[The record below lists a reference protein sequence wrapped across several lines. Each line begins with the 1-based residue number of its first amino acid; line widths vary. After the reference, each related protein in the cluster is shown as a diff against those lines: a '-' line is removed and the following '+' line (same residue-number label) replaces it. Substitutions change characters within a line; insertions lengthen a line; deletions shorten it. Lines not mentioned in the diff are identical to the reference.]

1 MYMAPN
7 LHFEKL
13 TLNDNVNIDVYEEA
27 FNFAFSSPDIKNI
40 AISGAYGAGK
50 SSVLASYKKKH
61 SEKSF
66 IHISLA
72 HFQEEQTS
80 NSSDEKNESVLEG
93 KILNQLIHQLSPND
107 IPQTNFKIKQ
117 NVDKKQIK
125 NITAFTVLAFLC
137 SLFILKHN
145 VWCTFADKFSG
156 WFGNLLSVTKSP
168 YALLFAGIILTIL
181 CTIFIYNVIKM
192 QKLKKFLKRITFQ
205 GNEIE
210 IFENDDES
218 FFDKYL
224 NEVLYLF
231 ENSNVDAIVFE
242 DMDRFEMNRIF
253 ERLREVNTLVNG
265 QLEKRE
271 DKKVLRFLYL
281 LRDDVFISKDRTKFF
296 DYIVPI
302 VPVLDAT
309 NSYDQFILH
318 LKKNNVYSKL
328 DGKFLQGLSLYV
340 DDMRL
345 LKNICNEFLIYYNR
359 VNTTELDYNK
369 MFALITYK
377 NLFPRDFSDLQ
388 LGRGFVF
395 SLFSQKK
402 VFVAAEEERLK
413 KLISDK
419 TEEIKYC
426 KNEELQTLDELETIR
441 KQKQSSYNNLYG
453 GARSAEQRKYNE
465 WYENEY
471 PKRKQA
477 IENKI
482 ANRIESLNFQ
492 LEYLDTEYN
501 KLQIST
507 LKDIITRENIDSIF
521 KTNSTN
527 EIGETREYKEIK
539 GNEYFP
545 LLKYLIR
552 NGYIDESYAD
562 YMTYFYENSVSKI
575 DKIFL
580 RSVADKKAKPSS
592 YELKDPK
599 LVVSRLDVLDF
610 EEKETLNF
618 NLLKYLFEEM
628 ADSKQLKTV
637 ISQLSKESNLE
648 FMRQFFNYT
657 HNWSNYVA
665 VLNKLWPSFFKEM
678 LEADIFPRK
687 IIYDF
692 SMYSLYFSS
701 LEDVSN
707 INIDNC
713 LTDFITNA
721 SDYLYI
727 SKPDIDKL
735 IKGFKHL
742 GVCFKTIN
750 YEASDKELFR
760 AVYENSLY
768 NLNFD
773 NIELMLTVME
783 SLTNKDEIIHSNFSL
798 VSTNPKSPLYKY
810 VQCNIEKYISL
821 VLDNCQERI
830 ADNTDVLLFIINSED
845 ISDEH
850 KREYIEYLITVI
862 DDISLIDDTSLWGHC
877 LKSDIIKF
885 SENNIYLYYHN
896 IKSFDSNLIYYIN
909 KFENNINMKKVDI
922 DDEEASSLFTTCLKC
937 SEIDNTKYR
946 QILSSMNR
954 VYKQDFT
961 IKDLPNDKMKIL
973 IEEEIIKFTSKS
985 LMSLRE
991 NYEDVCFYFIEK
1003 NFNSYIEN
1011 MTADLFS
1018 FDELLVILEWNVE
1031 DTYKFSLLSFTSK
1044 PISILDINCSIEVK
1058 LYILQ
1063 HNLNSSDIPVLRTNY
1078 HTQDAQIKKYLVA
1091 EAISN
1096 IANVIKNAQ
1105 GISYSLIKDLFSSD
1119 VLDKNN
1125 KLSLLT
1131 ERIPLLSRIDCLQ
1144 AFNTIGRT
1152 DFASIFE
1159 TRKHPKFSVCKANQ
1173 TVLDKLQAKGWIYD
1187 YYIDENDSNYYRIR
1201 RTKPSKRIKQD

>member
-1 MYMAPN
+1 MAPD

-27 FNFAFSSPDIKNI
+27 LNFAFSSSDIRNI

-72 HFQEEQTS
+72 HFKDEQSSESSEEQA
-80 NSSDEKNESVLEG
+80 ESVLEG

-117 NVDKKQIK
+117 NIDEKQIIK
-125 NITAFTVLAFLC
+125 ITVFTVFTFLC
-137 SLFILKHN
+137 SLFIFKHN
-145 VWCTFADKFSG
+145 VWCTFVDRFTG
-156 WFGNLLSVTKSP
+156 CFGTLLSATKSP
-168 YALLFAGIILTIL
+168 CALLFAGIILIIL
-181 CTIFIYNVIKM
+181 CSIFTYNVIKM
-192 QKLKKFLKRITFQ
+192 QKLKKFLKRITLQ

-265 QLEKRE
+265 QLEKNE
-271 DKKVLRFLYL
+271 DKKVLRFIYL
-281 LRDDVFISKDRTKFF
+281 LRDDVFVSKDRTKFF

-318 LKKNNVYSKL
+318 LKKNDVYCKL

-402 VFVAAEEERLK
+402 TFIAAEEERQK
-413 KLISDK
+413 SLIDDK

-426 KNEELQTLDELETIR
+426 RNEELESLEELETIR
-441 KQKQSSYNNLYG
+441 AKKQSRIPPYYQSTH
-453 GARSAEQRKYNE
+453 REEQKKYDE
-465 WYENEY
+465 WYANEF

-482 ANRIESLNFQ
+482 ANRVETLNIQ
-492 LEYLDTEYN
+492 LEKLNTQYN
-501 KLQIST
+501 KLQVAT
-507 LKDIITRENIDSIF
+507 LKDIITRDNVDDIF
-521 KTNSTN
+521 KINSIN
-527 EIGETREYKEIK
+527 EIGEVREYKEIK

-562 YMTYFYENSVSKI
+562 YMTYFYENSLSRI

-580 RSVADKKAKPSS
+580 RSVTDKKAKPSS

-599 LVVSRLDVLDF
+599 LVVSRLAVLDF

-618 NLLKYLFEEM
+618 NLLKYLFEKM
-628 ADSKQLKTV
+628 ANSKQLETM
-637 ISQLSKESNLE
+637 INQLSKESNLE
-648 FMRQFFNYT
+648 FIHQFFNYT
-657 HNWSNYVA
+657 RNWRNYVA
-665 VLNKLWPSFFKEM
+665 ILNKLWPSLFKEM
-678 LEADIFPRK
+678 LETDVFPRK
-687 IIYDF
+687 TIYDY
-692 SMYSLYFSS
+692 STYSLYFSS
-701 LEDVSN
+701 LEDISN

-727 SKPDIDKL
+727 SEPDIEKL

-742 GVCFKTIN
+742 GVKFKAIN
-750 YEASDKELFR
+750 YEASDKELFKS
-760 AVYENSLY
+760 VYKNSLY
-768 NLNFD
+768 DLNFA
-773 NIELMLTVME
+773 NIKLMLTIME
-783 SLTNKDEIIHSNFSL
+783 NLTNEDEIVHSNFSL
-798 VSTNPKSPLYKY
+798 VSKNPKSPLYKY
-810 VQCNIEKYISL
+810 VMFNIEQYISII
-821 VLDNCQERI
+821 LDNCQEKI
-830 ADNTDVLLFIINSED
+830 TDKTNALQFIINCEE
-845 ISDEH
+845 ISDEYKH
-850 KREYIEYLITVI
+850 KYIEYLITVV
-862 DDISLIDDTSLWGHC
+862 DDISLIDNTLLWGHC
-877 LKSDIIKF
+877 LKSGIIKF
-885 SENNIYLYYHN
+885 SENNIYLYYHY
-896 IKSFDSNLIYYIN
+896 IKSFDSNLVYYIN
-909 KFENNINMKKVDI
+909 NFENNIDMKKVVINDNN
-922 DDEEASSLFTTCLKC
+922 EASSLFTACLKC
-937 SEIDNTKYR
+937 FEIDNAKYR
-946 QILSSMNR
+946 QFLSSMNR
-954 VYKQDFT
+954 AYFDDFT
-961 IKDLPNDKMKIL
+961 IKDIPNDKMKIL
-973 IEEEIIKFTSKS
+973 IEEKIIKFTSKS
-985 LMSLRE
+985 LASLRE
-991 NYEDVCFYFIEK
+991 NYDDVCYYFIEK
-1003 NFNSYIEN
+1003 NFDSYMDN
-1011 MTADLFS
+1011 MTSELFS
-1018 FDELLVILEWNVE
+1018 FDELIKILEWNV
-1031 DTYKFSLLSFTSK
+1031 DDVHKITLLDFTSK
-1044 PISILDINCSIEVK
+1044 PISILNMNCSIEVK

-1063 HNLNSSDIPVLRTNY
+1063 HNLNSSDIPVLRRSY
-1078 HTQDAQIKKYLVA
+1078 HAQDAKIKMFLL
-1091 EAISN
+1091 EDAIL
-1096 IANVIKNAQ
+1096 NVTSVIRTAQ
-1105 GISYSLIKDLFSSD
+1105 DISYSLIKDLFASEA
-1119 VLDKNN
+1119 LDQSN

-1131 ERIPLLSRIDCLQ
+1131 ERIPLLSRTECFQ
-1144 AFNTIGRT
+1144 AFNVIGLT
-1152 DFASIFE
+1152 DFANIFE
-1159 TRKHPKFSVCKANQ
+1159 TRKHPKFSVCKENQ
-1173 TVLDKLQAKGWIYD
+1173 NILDKLQMRGWIYD
-1187 YYIDENDSNYYRIR
+1187 YYIDENDSKYYRVR
-1201 RTKPSKRIKQD
+1201 RTKPSKKLKTD

>member
-1 MYMAPN
+1 MAPK

-13 TLNDNVNIDVYEEA
+13 TLNDSVDIDVYEEA
-27 FNFAFSSPDIKNI
+27 LDFAFSSPDIRNI

-61 SEKSF
+61 SDKSF

-72 HFQEEQTS
+72 HFEEER
-80 NSSDEKNESVLEG
+80 SSDNSDKQTESILEG

-107 IPQTNFKIKQ
+107 IPQTNFKIKK
-117 NVDKKQIK
+117 NIDKSQIK
-125 NITAFTVLAFLC
+125 NITAVTVLAFLC
-137 SLFILKHN
+137 LLFIIKHN
-145 VWCTFADKFSG
+145 VWCAFVDRFAG
-156 WFGNLLSVTKSP
+156 WFGNALSATKSP
-168 YALLFAGIILTIL
+168 YALLCAGIILTIL
-181 CTIFIYNVIKM
+181 CTVFIYNVIKM

-265 QLEKRE
+265 QLEKR
-271 DKKVLRFLYL
+271 DDNKVLRFIYL
-281 LRDDVFISKDRTKFF
+281 LRDDVFVSKDRTKFF

-318 LKKNNVYSKL
+318 LKKNDVYCKL
-328 DGKFLQGLSLYV
+328 DEKFLQGLSLYV

-395 SLFSQKK
+395 ALFSQKK
-402 VFVAAEEERLK
+402 NFLAAEEERIL
-413 KLISDK
+413 KLINDK
-419 TEEIKYC
+419 SEEIRYC
-426 KNEELQTLDELETIR
+426 RNEELEDLEELETIR
-441 KQKQSSYNNLYG
+441 TKKESRIPPYYQP
-453 GARSAEQRKYNE
+453 RHREEQEKYDKWHANE
-465 WYENEY
+465 F

-482 ANRIESLNFQ
+482 AHRIETLNMQLESLNMQ
-492 LEYLDTEYN
+492 YN
-501 KLQIST
+501 KLQVAT
-507 LKDIITRENIDSIF
+507 LKDIITRDNIDGIF
-521 KTNSTN
+521 KTNSIN
-527 EIGETREYKEIK
+527 EIGEIKEYKEIK

-562 YMTYFYENSVSKI
+562 YMTYFYENSLSRI

-580 RSVADKKAKPSS
+580 RSVTDKKAKPSS
-592 YELKDPK
+592 YELKDPR
-599 LVVSRLDVLDF
+599 LVVSRLAILDF

-618 NLLKYLFEEM
+618 NLLKYLFEKM
-628 ADSKQLKTV
+628 TNSKQLETM
-637 ISQLSKESNLE
+637 IYQLSKESNLE
-648 FMRQFFNYT
+648 FIRQFFNYT
-657 HNWSNYVA
+657 RNWSNYVA

-678 LEADIFPRK
+678 LETDVFPRK
-687 IIYDF
+687 TIYDY
-692 SMYSLYFSS
+692 STYSLYFSS
-701 LEDVSN
+701 LEDISN

-713 LTDFITNA
+713 LTDFIANA
-721 SDYLYI
+721 SDYLCI
-727 SKPDIDKL
+727 TNPDIDKL
-735 IKGFKHL
+735 IKSFKHL
-742 GVCFKTIN
+742 GVSFKAIN

-768 NLNFD
+768 DLSFE

-783 SLTNKDEIIHSNFSL
+783 SLANKDEIIHSNYSL
-798 VSTNPKSPLYKY
+798 VITNPNSPLCKY
-810 VQCNIEKYISL
+810 VNCNIEQYISI
-821 VLDNCQERI
+821 VLDNCQEEI
-830 ADNTDVLLFIINSED
+830 TDRTNALLFIINCEA

-850 KREYIEYLITVI
+850 KHKYIEYLTTIV
-862 DDISLIDDTSLWGHC
+862 DDISSINDTSLWGYC

-909 KFENNINMKKVDI
+909 EFENNIDMKKIDI
-922 DDEEASSLFTTCLKC
+922 EDDNEASSLFVACLKC
-937 SEIDNTKYR
+937 FEIDNAKYR

-954 VYKQDFT
+954 VYKEDFS
-961 IKDLPNDKMKIL
+961 IKDISNDKMKIL
-973 IEEEIIKFTSKS
+973 IEEEIIRFTSKS
-985 LMSLRE
+985 LISLRE
-991 NYEDVCFYFIEK
+991 NYEDVCYYFIEK

-1011 MTADLFS
+1011 MNADLFS
-1018 FDELLVILEWNVE
+1018 FDELIKILEWNVE
-1031 DTYKFSLLSFTSK
+1031 DEQKLYLLSFTSK
-1044 PISILDINCSIEVK
+1044 SISILNMDCSIEVK
-1058 LYILQ
+1058 LHLLKN
-1063 HNLNSSDIPVLRTNY
+1063 NLNSSDIPVLRRSY
-1078 HTQDAQIKKYLVA
+1078 HAQDTKIKKFLLE

-1096 IANVIKNAQ
+1096 ITSVIRNTHD
-1105 GISYSLIKDLFSSD
+1105 ISSSLINDLFSCED
-1119 VLDKNN
+1119 LDQSN

-1131 ERIPLLSRIDCLQ
+1131 ERLPLLSRIECIQ

-1173 TVLDKLQAKGWIYD
+1173 TVLDKLQGKGWIYD
-1187 YYIDENDSNYYRIR
+1187 YYIDENDGNYYKIR
-1201 RTKPSKRIKQD
+1201 RNKPPKKLTK

>member
-1 MYMAPN
+1 MAPK

-13 TLNDNVNIDVYEEA
+13 TLNDSVDIDVYEEA
-27 FNFAFSSPDIKNI
+27 LDFAFSSPDIRNI

-61 SEKSF
+61 SDKSF

-72 HFQEEQTS
+72 HFEEER
-80 NSSDEKNESVLEG
+80 SSDNSDKQTEPILEG

-107 IPQTNFKIKQ
+107 IPQTNFKIKK
-117 NVDKKQIK
+117 NIDKSQIK
-125 NITAFTVLAFLC
+125 NITAVTVLAFLC
-137 SLFILKHN
+137 LLFIIKHN
-145 VWCTFADKFSG
+145 VWCAFVDRFAG
-156 WFGNLLSVTKSP
+156 WFGNALSATKSP
-168 YALLFAGIILTIL
+168 YALLCAGIILTIL
-181 CTIFIYNVIKM
+181 CTVFIFNVIKM

-271 DKKVLRFLYL
+271 GKKILRFLYL

-309 NSYDQFILH
+309 NSYDQFISH
-318 LKKNNVYSKL
+318 LKKNDVYSKL
-328 DGKFLQGLSLYV
+328 DEKFLQGLSLYV

-369 MFALITYK
+369 MLALITYK

-395 SLFSQKK
+395 ALFSQKK
-402 VFVAAEEERLK
+402 MFLAAEEERILN
-413 KLISDK
+413 LIKDK
-419 TEEIKYC
+419 SEEIRYC
-426 KNEELQTLDELETIR
+426 RNEELEDLEELETIR
-441 KQKQSSYNNLYG
+441 TKKQNSIPPHYQPTYREEK
-453 GARSAEQRKYNE
+453 EKYEKWYANE
-465 WYENEY
+465 F

-477 IENKI
+477 IEHKI
-482 ANRIESLNFQ
+482 ANRIETLNIQ
-492 LEYLDTEYN
+492 LENLNMQYN
-501 KLQIST
+501 KLQVAT
-507 LKDIITRENIDSIF
+507 LKDIITRDNVDGIF
-521 KTNSTN
+521 KINSIN
-527 EIGETREYKEIK
+527 EIGEVKEYKEIK

-552 NGYIDESYAD
+552 NGYIDESYSD
-562 YMTYFYENSVSKI
+562 YMTYFYENSLSRI

-580 RSVADKKAKPSS
+580 RSVTDRKAKPSS

-628 ADSKQLKTV
+628 ANSKQLETM
-637 ISQLSKESNLE
+637 INQLSKESNLE
-648 FMRQFFNYT
+648 FIHQFFNYIRD
-657 HNWSNYVA
+657 WRNYVT

-678 LEADIFPRK
+678 LETDVFPRK
-687 IIYDF
+687 TIYEY
-692 SMYSLYFSS
+692 STYSLYFSS
-701 LEDVSN
+701 LEDISN

-713 LTDFITNA
+713 LTDFIANA
-721 SDYLYI
+721 SDYLCI
-727 SKPDIDKL
+727 TKPDIDKL
-735 IKGFKHL
+735 IKSFKHL
-742 GVCFKTIN
+742 GVSFKAIN
-750 YEASDKELFR
+750 YEASDKELFG

-768 NLNFD
+768 DLSFE
-773 NIELMLTVME
+773 NIDLMLNVME
-783 SLTNKDEIIHSNFSL
+783 SLTNKDEIIHSNYSL
-798 VSTNPKSPLYKY
+798 VITNPNSPLCKY
-810 VQCNIEKYISL
+810 VNCNIEQYISI
-821 VLDNCQERI
+821 VLDNCQEEI
-830 ADNTDVLLFIINSED
+830 TDRTNALLFIINCEA

-850 KREYIEYLITVI
+850 KHKYIEYLTTIV
-862 DDISLIDDTSLWGHC
+862 DDISSINDTSLWGYC

-909 KFENNINMKKVDI
+909 EFENNIDMKKIDI
-922 DDEEASSLFTTCLKC
+922 EDDNEASSLFVACLKC
-937 SEIDNTKYR
+937 FEIDNAKYR

-954 VYKQDFT
+954 VYKEDFS
-961 IKDLPNDKMKIL
+961 IKDISNDKMKIL
-973 IEEEIIKFTSKS
+973 IEEEIIRFTSKS
-985 LMSLRE
+985 LISLRE
-991 NYEDVCFYFIEK
+991 NYEDVCYYFIEK

-1011 MTADLFS
+1011 MNADLFS
-1018 FDELLVILEWNVE
+1018 FDELIKILEWNVE
-1031 DTYKFSLLSFTSK
+1031 DEQKLYLLSFTSK
-1044 PISILDINCSIEVK
+1044 SISILNMDCSIEVK
-1058 LYILQ
+1058 LHLLKN
-1063 HNLNSSDIPVLRTNY
+1063 NLNSSDIPVLRRSY
-1078 HTQDAQIKKYLVA
+1078 HAQDTKIKKFLLE

-1096 IANVIKNAQ
+1096 ITSVIRNTHD
-1105 GISYSLIKDLFSSD
+1105 ISSSLINDLFSCED
-1119 VLDKNN
+1119 LDQSN

-1131 ERIPLLSRIDCLQ
+1131 ERLPLLSRIECIQ

-1173 TVLDKLQAKGWIYD
+1173 TVLDKLQGKGWIYD
-1187 YYIDENDSNYYRIR
+1187 YYIDENDGNYYKIR
-1201 RTKPSKRIKQD
+1201 RNKPPKKLTK

>member
-1 MYMAPN
+1 MASD

-27 FNFAFSSPDIKNI
+27 LNFVFSSSDIRNI

-72 HFQEEQTS
+72 HFEEEQ
-80 NSSDEKNESVLEG
+80 SSDNSDKQTESVLEG

-107 IPQTNFKIKQ
+107 IPQTNFKIKK
-117 NVDKKQIK
+117 NIDKNQIK
-125 NITAFTVLAFLC
+125 TITAITVLAFLC
-137 SLFILKHN
+137 SLFIFKHD
-145 VWCTFADKFSG
+145 VWCTFVDRFAG
-156 WFGNLLSVTKSP
+156 WFGNAWSVTKSP
-168 YALLFAGIILTIL
+168 YALLLAGIVLIILSTV
-181 CTIFIYNVIKM
+181 FIYNIIKM
-192 QKLKKFLKRITFQ
+192 QKLKKILKRITFQ

-309 NSYDQFILH
+309 NSYDQFVLH

-359 VNTTELDYNK
+359 INTTELDYNK

-377 NLFPRDFSDLQ
+377 NLFPRDYSDLQ
-388 LGRGFVF
+388 LGKGFVF
-395 SLFSQKK
+395 SLFSQKSS
-402 VFVAAEEERLK
+402 FVEEEETVLK
-413 KLISDK
+413 KLIQAK
-419 TEEIKYC
+419 NEEIDYC
-426 KNEELQTLDELETIR
+426 KNEELEKIEELNII
-441 KQKQSSYNNLYG
+441 QSVKQSKANRYYYSSEKEEYDKWY
-453 GARSAEQRKYNE
+453 KY
-465 WYENEY
+465 EY

-477 IENKI
+477 IENKT
-482 ANRIESLNFQ
+482 ANKIETLKQELDELNTRII
-492 LEYLDTEYN
+492 
-501 KLQIST
+501 KLQT
-507 LKDIITRENIDSIF
+507 CQLKDIITRDNIDNVF
-521 KTNSTN
+521 KIKSKN
-527 EIGETREYKEIK
+527 EIGEIKDYNEIK
-539 GNEYFP
+539 GSDYFP

-552 NGYIDESYAD
+552 NGYIDETHAD

-580 RSVADKKAKPSS
+580 RSVTDKKAKPSS

-665 VLNKLWPSFFKEM
+665 VLNKLWLSFFKEM

-768 NLNFD
+768 DLNFE

-783 SLTNKDEIIHSNFSL
+783 SLTNQDEIIHSNYSL
-798 VSTNPKSPLYKY
+798 VSTNPSSPLCKY
-810 VQCNIEKYISL
+810 VNCNIEKYISL
-821 VLDNCQERI
+821 VLDNCQEKI
-830 ADNTDVLLFIINSED
+830 TDKTDALQFIINCED
-845 ISDEH
+845 ISDEL
-850 KREYIEYLITVI
+850 KRKYIEYLITVV
-862 DDISLIDDTSLWGHC
+862 DDISLIDNTSLWAHC

-922 DDEEASSLFTTCLKC
+922 DDDDEASSLFTTCLKC

-1018 FDELLVILEWNVE
+1018 FDELLVILEWNVK
-1031 DTYKFSLLSFTSK
+1031 DAHKFSLLSFTSK
-1044 PISILDINCSIEVK
+1044 PISILDMNCSIEVK

-1063 HNLNSSDIPVLRTNY
+1063 HNLNSSDIPVLRINY
-1078 HTQDAQIKKYLVA
+1078 HTQDAQIKKYLLA

-1096 IANVIKNAQ
+1096 ITNVIRNAQ
-1105 GISYSLIKDLFSSD
+1105 DISYSLINDLFSSE
-1119 VLDKNN
+1119 VLDQSS
-1125 KLSLLT
+1125 KLALLT
-1131 ERIPLLSRIDCLQ
+1131 ERIPLLSRSECFQ

-1152 DFASIFE
+1152 DFANIFE
-1159 TRKHPKFSVCKANQ
+1159 TRKHPKFSVCKENQ
-1173 TVLDKLQAKGWIYD
+1173 NILDKLQIKGWIYD
-1187 YYIDENDSNYYRIR
+1187 YHIDKNDSNYYRVR
-1201 RTKPSKRIKQD
+1201 RTKPSKKD

>member
-1 MYMAPN
+1 MASN

-27 FNFAFSSPDIKNI
+27 LNFAFLSPDIRNI

-50 SSVLASYKKKH
+50 SSVLASYKNKH
-61 SEKSF
+61 TEKSF

-72 HFQEEQTS
+72 HFEEEQP
-80 NSSDEKNESVLEG
+80 SDISDKQTESVLEG

-107 IPQTNFKIKQ
+107 IPQTNFKTKQ
-117 NVDKKQIK
+117 KIDKKQIK
-125 NITAFTVLAFLC
+125 NITAFTVLSLLC
-137 SLFILKHN
+137 FLFIIKHN
-145 VWCTFADKFSG
+145 VWCAFVDRFAG
-156 WFGNLLSVTKSP
+156 WFGNALSATKSP
-168 YALLFAGIILTIL
+168 YALLCAGIILTIL
-181 CTIFIYNVIKM
+181 CTVFIYNVIKM

-271 DKKVLRFLYL
+271 GKKILRFLYL

-309 NSYDQFILH
+309 NSYDQFISH
-318 LKKNNVYSKL
+318 LKKNDVYSKL
-328 DGKFLQGLSLYV
+328 DEKFLQGLSLYV

-369 MFALITYK
+369 MLALITYK

-395 SLFSQKK
+395 ALFSQKK
-402 VFVAAEEERLK
+402 MFLAAEEERILN
-413 KLISDK
+413 LIKDK
-419 TEEIKYC
+419 SEEIRYC
-426 KNEELQTLDELETIR
+426 RNEELEDLEELETIR
-441 KQKQSSYNNLYG
+441 TKKQNSIPPYYQPIYREEK
-453 GARSAEQRKYNE
+453 EKYEKWYANE
-465 WYENEY
+465 F

-477 IENKI
+477 IEHKI
-482 ANRIESLNFQ
+482 ANRIETLNIQ
-492 LEYLDTEYN
+492 LENLNMQYN
-501 KLQIST
+501 KLQVAT
-507 LKDIITRENIDSIF
+507 LKDIITRDNVDGIF
-521 KTNSTN
+521 KINSIN
-527 EIGETREYKEIK
+527 EIGEVKEYKEIK

-552 NGYIDESYAD
+552 NGYIDESYSD
-562 YMTYFYENSVSKI
+562 YMTYFYENSLSRI

-580 RSVADKKAKPSS
+580 RSVTDRKAKPSS

-628 ADSKQLKTV
+628 ANSKQLETM
-637 ISQLSKESNLE
+637 INQLSKESNLE
-648 FMRQFFNYT
+648 FIHQFFNYIRD
-657 HNWSNYVA
+657 WRNYVT

-678 LEADIFPRK
+678 LETDVFPRK
-687 IIYDF
+687 TIYEY
-692 SMYSLYFSS
+692 STYSLYFSS
-701 LEDVSN
+701 LEDISN

-713 LTDFITNA
+713 LTDFIANA
-721 SDYLYI
+721 SDYLCI
-727 SKPDIDKL
+727 TKPDIDKL
-735 IKGFKHL
+735 IKSFKHL
-742 GVCFKTIN
+742 GVSFKAIN
-750 YEASDKELFR
+750 YEASDKELFG

-768 NLNFD
+768 DLSFE

-783 SLTNKDEIIHSNFSL
+783 SLTNKDEIIHSNYSL
-798 VSTNPKSPLYKY
+798 VSINPSSPLCKY
-810 VQCNIEKYISL
+810 VNCNIEKYISL
-821 VLDNCQERI
+821 VLDNCQEKI
-830 ADNTDVLLFIINSED
+830 TDKTDALQFIINCED
-845 ISDEH
+845 ISDEL
-850 KREYIEYLITVI
+850 KRKYIEYLITVV
-862 DDISLIDDTSLWGHC
+862 DDISLIDNTSLWAHC

-909 KFENNINMKKVDI
+909 KFENNINMEKVDI
-922 DDEEASSLFTTCLKC
+922 DDDDEANSLFTTCLKC

-954 VYKQDFT
+954 VYSQDFT

-1031 DTYKFSLLSFTSK
+1031 DTHKFSLLSFTSK

-1096 IANVIKNAQ
+1096 ITSVIKNAQ
-1105 GISYSLIKDLFSSD
+1105 GISYSLIIDLFSSD
-1119 VLDKNN
+1119 VLAQNN

-1131 ERIPLLSRIDCLQ
+1131 ERIPLLSRIECLQ

-1159 TRKHPKFSVCKANQ
+1159 TKKHPKFSVCKANQ
-1173 TVLDKLQAKGWIYD
+1173 TVLDKLQGKGWIYD
-1187 YYIDENDSNYYRIR
+1187 YYIDENDGNYYKIR
-1201 RTKPSKRIKQD
+1201 RNKPPKKLTK

>member
-1 MYMAPN
+1 MAPK

-27 FNFAFSSPDIKNI
+27 LNFAFSSSDIRNI

-72 HFQEEQTS
+72 HFKDEQSSDSSEEQA
-80 NSSDEKNESVLEG
+80 ESVLEG
-93 KILNQLIHQLSPND
+93 KILNQLIHQLSPNN

-117 NVDKKQIK
+117 NIDEKQIIK
-125 NITAFTVLAFLC
+125 ITVFIVFTFLC
-137 SLFILKHN
+137 SLFIFKHN
-145 VWCTFADKFSG
+145 VWCTFVDGFTG
-156 WFGNLLSVTKSP
+156 CFGALLSATKSP
-168 YALLFAGIILTIL
+168 YALLFVGIILIIL
-181 CTIFIYNVIKM
+181 CSIFTYNVIKM
-192 QKLKKFLKRITFQ
+192 QKLKKFLKRITLQ

-265 QLEKRE
+265 QLEKRD
-271 DKKVLRFLYL
+271 DKKVLRFIYL
-281 LRDDVFISKDRTKFF
+281 LRDDVFVSKDRTKFF

-309 NSYDQFILH
+309 NSYDQFVLH
-318 LKKNNVYSKL
+318 LKKNEVCDKL
-328 DGKFLQGLSLYV
+328 DRKFLQGLSLYV

-402 VFVAAEEERLK
+402 EFIAAEEERQN
-413 KLISDK
+413 KLIEDK

-426 KNEELQTLDELETIR
+426 RNEELESLEELETIR
-441 KQKQSSYNNLYG
+441 AKKQSRIPNYYG
-453 GARSAEQRKYNE
+453 RNDEQKKYDE
-465 WYENEY
+465 WYANEF
-471 PKRKQA
+471 PKRKKA

-482 ANRIESLNFQ
+482 ANKIEALNIQ
-492 LEYLDTEYN
+492 LEKLNTQYS
-501 KLQIST
+501 KLQVAA
-507 LKDIITRENIDSIF
+507 LKDIITRDNIDSIF
-521 KTNSTN
+521 KINSIN
-527 EIGETREYKEIK
+527 EIGEIKEYKEIK

-562 YMTYFYENSVSKI
+562 YMTYFYENSLSRI

-580 RSVADKKAKPSS
+580 RSVTDKKAKPSS
-592 YELKDPK
+592 YELKDPQ
-599 LVVSRLDVLDF
+599 LVVSRLAVLDF

-618 NLLKYLFEEM
+618 NLLKYLFEKM
-628 ADSKQLKTV
+628 ANSKQLET
-637 ISQLSKESNLE
+637 IINQLSKESNLE
-648 FMRQFFNYT
+648 FMHQFFNYT
-657 HNWSNYVA
+657 HNWGNYVA
-665 VLNKLWPSFFKEM
+665 ILNKLWPSFFKEM
-678 LEADIFPRK
+678 LETDVFPRK
-687 IIYDF
+687 TIYDY
-692 SMYSLYFSS
+692 STYSLYFSS
-701 LEDVSN
+701 LEDISN

-727 SKPDIDKL
+727 PKPDIEKL

-742 GVCFKTIN
+742 GVSFKAIN

-768 NLNFD
+768 DLNFA
-773 NIELMLTVME
+773 NIKLMLTIME
-783 SLTNKDEIIHSNFSL
+783 KLTNEDEIVHSNFSL

-810 VQCNIEKYISL
+810 VMFNMEQYISII
-821 VLDNCQERI
+821 LDNCQEKI
-830 ADNTDVLLFIINSED
+830 TDKANALLFIINCEA
-845 ISDEH
+845 ISDERKH
-850 KREYIEYLITVI
+850 KYIEYLTTIV
-862 DDISLIDDTSLWGHC
+862 DDISLINNTSLWGYC
-877 LKSDIIKF
+877 LKSNIIKF

-896 IKSFDSNLIYYIN
+896 IKSFDSDLIYYIN
-909 KFENNINMKKVDI
+909 NFENNIDMKKVVI
-922 DDEEASSLFTTCLKC
+922 DDDDEASSLFTACLKC
-937 SEIDNTKYR
+937 FEIDNAKYR

-961 IKDLPNDKMKIL
+961 IKDIPDDKMKIL

-985 LMSLRE
+985 LKSLRE

-1018 FDELLVILEWNVE
+1018 FDELIVILEWNIE
-1031 DTYKFSLLSFTSK
+1031 DTNKFSLLSFTSK
-1044 PISILDINCSIEVK
+1044 PISILDMNCSTEVK

-1063 HNLNSSDIPVLRTNY
+1063 HNLNSSDVPALRRNY
-1078 HTQDAQIKKYLVA
+1078 HAQDTKIKSFLL
-1091 EAISN
+1091 EDAISN
-1096 IANVIKNAQ
+1096 ITSVIRNAQ
-1105 GISYSLIKDLFSSD
+1105 DISYSLIKDLFSSGA
-1119 VLDKNN
+1119 LDQSN
-1125 KLSLLT
+1125 KLTLLT
-1131 ERIPLLSRIDCLQ
+1131 ERIPLLSRTECFQ
-1144 AFNTIGRT
+1144 AFNVIGLT

-1159 TRKHPKFSVCKANQ
+1159 TRKHPKFFVCKENQ
-1173 TVLDKLQAKGWIYD
+1173 NVLDKLQTMGWIYD
-1187 YYIDENDSNYYRIR
+1187 YYADENDGNYYKIR
-1201 RTKPSKRIKQD
+1201 RNKPPKKLSK

>member
-1 MYMAPN
+1 MAPD

-27 FNFAFSSPDIKNI
+27 LNFAFSSSDIRNI

-72 HFQEEQTS
+72 HFKDEQSSESSEEQA
-80 NSSDEKNESVLEG
+80 ESVLEG

-117 NVDKKQIK
+117 NIDEKQIIK
-125 NITAFTVLAFLC
+125 ITVFTVFTFLC
-137 SLFILKHN
+137 SLFIFKHN
-145 VWCTFADKFSG
+145 VWCTFVDRFTG
-156 WFGNLLSVTKSP
+156 CFGTLLSDTKSP
-168 YALLFAGIILTIL
+168 CALLFAGIILIIL
-181 CTIFIYNVIKM
+181 CSIFTYNVIKM
-192 QKLKKFLKRITFQ
+192 QKLKKFLKRITLQ

-265 QLEKRE
+265 QLEKRD
-271 DKKVLRFLYL
+271 DKRVLRFIYL
-281 LRDDVFISKDRTKFF
+281 LRDDVFVSKDRTKFF

-318 LKKNNVYSKL
+318 LKKNDVYCKL
-328 DGKFLQGLSLYV
+328 DKKFLQGLSLYV

-402 VFVAAEEERLK
+402 VFIAAEEERQK
-413 KLISDK
+413 KLIEDK

-426 KNEELQTLDELETIR
+426 RNEELESLEELETIR
-441 KQKQSSYNNLYG
+441 EKKQSRIPNYYG
-453 GARSAEQRKYNE
+453 RNDERKKYDE
-465 WYENEY
+465 WYANEF

-482 ANRIESLNFQ
+482 ANRIETLNIQ
-492 LEYLDTEYN
+492 LEKLNTQYN
-501 KLQIST
+501 KLQVAT
-507 LKDIITRENIDSIF
+507 LKDIITRDNIDGIF
-521 KTNSTN
+521 KTNSIN
-527 EIGETREYKEIK
+527 EIGEVKEYKEIK

-562 YMTYFYENSVSKI
+562 YMTYFYENSLSRI

-580 RSVADKKAKPSS
+580 RSVTDKKAKPSS

-599 LVVSRLDVLDF
+599 LVVSRLAVLDF

-618 NLLKYLFEEM
+618 NLLKYLFEKM
-628 ADSKQLKTV
+628 ANSKQLETM
-637 ISQLSKESNLE
+637 INQLSRESNLE
-648 FMRQFFNYT
+648 FIHQFFNYT
-657 HNWSNYVA
+657 CNWSHYVV

-678 LEADIFPRK
+678 LETDVFPRK
-687 IIYDF
+687 TIYDY
-692 SMYSLYFSS
+692 STYSLYFSS
-701 LEDVSN
+701 LEDISN

-727 SKPDIDKL
+727 TKPDIEKL

-742 GVCFKTIN
+742 GVSFKAIN
-750 YEASDKELFR
+750 YEVSDKELFR
-760 AVYENSLY
+760 AVYENLLY
-768 NLNFD
+768 DLNFD
-773 NIELMLTVME
+773 NIKLMLTTME
-783 SLTNKDEIIHSNFSL
+783 KLTNEDEIIHSNFSL
-798 VSTNPKSPLYKY
+798 VSANLKSPLYKY
-810 VQCNIEKYISL
+810 VMCNIEQYISI
-821 VLDNCQERI
+821 VLDNCQEKI
-830 ADNTDVLLFIINSED
+830 TDKTNALQFIINCEE

-850 KREYIEYLITVI
+850 KHKYIEYLITVV
-862 DDISLIDDTSLWGHC
+862 DDISLIDNTSLWGHC
-877 LKSDIIKF
+877 LKSNIINF

-896 IKSFDSNLIYYIN
+896 IKSFDSSLIYYIN
-909 KFENNINMKKVDI
+909 NFENNIDMKKVVINDNN
-922 DDEEASSLFTTCLKC
+922 EASSLFTACLKC
-937 SEIDNTKYR
+937 FEIDNAKYR
-946 QILSSMNR
+946 QILSSMKR

-961 IKDLPNDKMKIL
+961 IKDIPNDKMKIL
-973 IEEEIIKFTSKS
+973 IEEKIIKFTSKS
-985 LMSLRE
+985 LASLRE
-991 NYEDVCFYFIEK
+991 NYDDVCYYFIEK
-1003 NFNSYIEN
+1003 NFDSYMDN
-1011 MTADLFS
+1011 MTSELFS
-1018 FDELLVILEWNVE
+1018 FDELIEILEWNV
-1031 DTYKFSLLSFTSK
+1031 DDVHKLALLDFTSK
-1044 PISILDINCSIEVK
+1044 PISILNMNCSIEVK

-1063 HNLNSSDIPVLRTNY
+1063 HNLNSSDIPVLRRSY
-1078 HTQDAQIKKYLVA
+1078 HAQDTKIKMFLLEDAILNVASVIRTAQD
-1091 EAISN
+1091 
-1096 IANVIKNAQ
+1096 
-1105 GISYSLIKDLFSSD
+1105 ISYSLIKDLFASE
-1119 VLDKNN
+1119 VLDQSN

-1131 ERIPLLSRIDCLQ
+1131 ERIPLLSRNECFQ
-1144 AFNTIGRT
+1144 AFNVIGLT
-1152 DFASIFE
+1152 DFANIFE
-1159 TRKHPKFSVCKANQ
+1159 TRKHPKFSVCKENQ
-1173 TVLDKLQAKGWIYD
+1173 NILDKLQTMGWIYD
-1187 YYIDENDSNYYRIR
+1187 YYIDENDSNYYKIR
-1201 RTKPSKRIKQD
+1201 RNKPPKKLNKQL

>member
-1 MYMAPN
+1 MAPK

-13 TLNDNVNIDVYEEA
+13 TLNDSVDIDVYEEA
-27 FNFAFSSPDIKNI
+27 LDFAFSSPDIRNI

-61 SEKSF
+61 SDKSF

-72 HFQEEQTS
+72 HFEEER
-80 NSSDEKNESVLEG
+80 SSDNSDKQTESILEG

-107 IPQTNFKIKQ
+107 IPQTNFKIKK
-117 NVDKKQIK
+117 NIDKSQIK
-125 NITAFTVLAFLC
+125 NITAVTVLAFLC
-137 SLFILKHN
+137 LLFIIKHN
-145 VWCTFADKFSG
+145 VWCAFVDRFAG
-156 WFGNLLSVTKSP
+156 WFGNALSATKSP
-168 YALLFAGIILTIL
+168 YALLCAGIILTIL
-181 CTIFIYNVIKM
+181 CTVFIYNVIKM

-271 DKKVLRFLYL
+271 GKKILRFLYL

-309 NSYDQFILH
+309 NSYDQFISH
-318 LKKNNVYSKL
+318 LKKNDVYSKL
-328 DGKFLQGLSLYV
+328 DEKFLQGLSLYV

-369 MFALITYK
+369 MLALITYK

-395 SLFSQKK
+395 ALFSQKK
-402 VFVAAEEERLK
+402 MFLAAEEERILN
-413 KLISDK
+413 LIKDK
-419 TEEIKYC
+419 SEEIRYC
-426 KNEELQTLDELETIR
+426 RNEELEDLEELETIR
-441 KQKQSSYNNLYG
+441 TKKQNSIPPHYQPTYREEK
-453 GARSAEQRKYNE
+453 EKYEKWYANE
-465 WYENEY
+465 F

-477 IENKI
+477 IEHKI
-482 ANRIESLNFQ
+482 ANRIETLNIQ
-492 LEYLDTEYN
+492 LENLNMQYN
-501 KLQIST
+501 KLQVAT
-507 LKDIITRENIDSIF
+507 LKDIITRDNVDGIF
-521 KTNSTN
+521 KINSTN
-527 EIGETREYKEIK
+527 EIGEVKEYKEIK

-552 NGYIDESYAD
+552 NGYIDESYSD
-562 YMTYFYENSVSKI
+562 YMTYFYENSLSRI

-580 RSVADKKAKPSS
+580 RSVTDRKAKPSS

-628 ADSKQLKTV
+628 ANSKQLETM
-637 ISQLSKESNLE
+637 INQLSKESNLE
-648 FMRQFFNYT
+648 FIHQFFNYIRD
-657 HNWSNYVA
+657 WRNYVT

-678 LEADIFPRK
+678 LETDVFPRK
-687 IIYDF
+687 TIYEY
-692 SMYSLYFSS
+692 STYSLYFSS
-701 LEDVSN
+701 LEDISN

-713 LTDFITNA
+713 LTDFIANA
-721 SDYLYI
+721 SDYLCI
-727 SKPDIDKL
+727 TKPDINKL
-735 IKGFKHL
+735 IKSFKHL
-742 GVCFKTIN
+742 GVSFKAIN
-750 YEASDKELFR
+750 YEASDKELFG

-768 NLNFD
+768 DLSFE
-773 NIELMLTVME
+773 NIDLMLNVME
-783 SLTNKDEIIHSNFSL
+783 SLTNKDEIIHSNYSL
-798 VSTNPKSPLYKY
+798 VITNPNSPLCKY
-810 VQCNIEKYISL
+810 VNCNIEQYISI
-821 VLDNCQERI
+821 VLDNCQEEI
-830 ADNTDVLLFIINSED
+830 TDRTNALLFIINCEA

-850 KREYIEYLITVI
+850 KHKYIEYLTTIV
-862 DDISLIDDTSLWGHC
+862 DDISSINDTSLWGYC

-909 KFENNINMKKVDI
+909 EFENNIDMKKIDI
-922 DDEEASSLFTTCLKC
+922 EDDNEASSLFVACLKC
-937 SEIDNTKYR
+937 FEIDNAKYR

-954 VYKQDFT
+954 VYKEDFS
-961 IKDLPNDKMKIL
+961 IKDISNDKMKIL
-973 IEEEIIKFTSKS
+973 IEEEIIRFTSKS
-985 LMSLRE
+985 LISLRE
-991 NYEDVCFYFIEK
+991 NYEDVCYYFIEK

-1011 MTADLFS
+1011 MNADLFS
-1018 FDELLVILEWNVE
+1018 FDELIKILEWNVE
-1031 DTYKFSLLSFTSK
+1031 DEQKLYLLSFTSK
-1044 PISILDINCSIEVK
+1044 SISILNMDCSIEVK
-1058 LYILQ
+1058 LHLLKN
-1063 HNLNSSDIPVLRTNY
+1063 NLNSSDIPVLRRSY
-1078 HTQDAQIKKYLVA
+1078 HAQDTKIKKFLLE

-1096 IANVIKNAQ
+1096 ITSVIRNTHD
-1105 GISYSLIKDLFSSD
+1105 ISSSLINDLFSCED
-1119 VLDKNN
+1119 LDQSN

-1131 ERIPLLSRIDCLQ
+1131 ERLPLLSRIECIQ

-1173 TVLDKLQAKGWIYD
+1173 TVLDKLQGKGWIYD
-1187 YYIDENDSNYYRIR
+1187 YYIDENDGNYYKIR
-1201 RTKPSKRIKQD
+1201 RNKPPKKN

>member
-1 MYMAPN
+1 MAPD

-27 FNFAFSSPDIKNI
+27 LNFAFSSSDIRNI

-72 HFQEEQTS
+72 HFKDEQSSESSEEQA
-80 NSSDEKNESVLEG
+80 ESVLEG

-117 NVDKKQIK
+117 NIDEKQIIK
-125 NITAFTVLAFLC
+125 ITVFTVFTLLC
-137 SLFILKHN
+137 SLFIFKHN
-145 VWCTFADKFSG
+145 VWCTFVDRFTG
-156 WFGNLLSVTKSP
+156 CFGSLLSATKSP
-168 YALLFAGIILTIL
+168 SALLFAGIILTIL
-181 CTIFIYNVIKM
+181 CSIFTYNVIKM
-192 QKLKKFLKRITFQ
+192 QKLKKFLKRITLQ

-265 QLEKRE
+265 QLEKR
-271 DKKVLRFLYL
+271 DDNKVLRFIYL
-281 LRDDVFISKDRTKFF
+281 LRDDVFVSKDRTKFF

-318 LKKNNVYSKL
+318 LKKNDVYCKL
-328 DGKFLQGLSLYV
+328 DEKFLQGLSLYV

-395 SLFSQKK
+395 ALFSQKK
-402 VFVAAEEERLK
+402 NFLAAEEERIL
-413 KLISDK
+413 KLINDK
-419 TEEIKYC
+419 SEEIRYC
-426 KNEELQTLDELETIR
+426 RNEELEDLEELETIR
-441 KQKQSSYNNLYG
+441 TKKESRIPPYYQP
-453 GARSAEQRKYNE
+453 RHREEQEKYDKWHANE
-465 WYENEY
+465 F

-482 ANRIESLNFQ
+482 AHRIETLNMQLESLNMQ
-492 LEYLDTEYN
+492 YN
-501 KLQIST
+501 KLQVAT
-507 LKDIITRENIDSIF
+507 LKDIITRDNIDGIF
-521 KTNSTN
+521 KTNSIN
-527 EIGETREYKEIK
+527 EIGEIKEYKEIK

-562 YMTYFYENSVSKI
+562 YMTYFYENSLSRI

-665 VLNKLWPSFFKEM
+665 VLNKLWPSLFKEM
-678 LEADIFPRK
+678 LEADIFSRK

-701 LEDVSN
+701 LEDISK

-713 LTDFITNA
+713 LTDFIANA
-721 SDYLYI
+721 SDYLCI
-727 SKPDIDKL
+727 TKPDIDKL
-735 IKGFKHL
+735 IKSFKHL
-742 GVCFKTIN
+742 GVSFKSIN
-750 YEASDKELFR
+750 YETSDKELFR

-768 NLNFD
+768 DLGFE

-783 SLTNKDEIIHSNFSL
+783 SLTNKDEIIHSNYSL
-798 VSTNPKSPLYKY
+798 VITNPNSPLGKY
-810 VQCNIEKYISL
+810 VNCNIEQYISIIL
-821 VLDNCQERI
+821 NNCQEEI
-830 ADNTDVLLFIINSED
+830 TDKINALLYIINCEA

-850 KREYIEYLITVI
+850 KHKYIEYLITVV
-862 DDISLIDDTSLWGHC
+862 DDISLIENTSLWGHC

-922 DDEEASSLFTTCLKC
+922 DDDDEASSLFTTCLKC
-937 SEIDNTKYR
+937 TEIDNTKYR

-961 IKDLPNDKMKIL
+961 VKDLPNDKMKIL
-973 IEEEIIKFTSKS
+973 IEEGIIKFTSKS

-1018 FDELLVILEWNVE
+1018 FDELLVIIEWNVA
-1031 DTYKFSLLSFTSK
+1031 DSHKFSLLSFTSK
-1044 PISILDINCSIEVK
+1044 PISILNINCSIEVK

-1078 HTQDAQIKKYLVA
+1078 HSLDSQIKKYLVA

-1096 IANVIKNAQ
+1096 ITSVIKNAQ
-1105 GISYSLIKDLFSSD
+1105 GISYSLIKDLFFSEN
-1119 VLDKNN
+1119 LDQNN

-1131 ERIPLLSRIDCLQ
+1131 ERLPLLSRTECMQ

-1187 YYIDENDSNYYRIR
+1187 YYTDENDGNYYKIR
-1201 RTKPSKRIKQD
+1201 RNKPPKKLTK